1 MSRESHY
8 PRMQVSEIMTRE
20 VETIA
25 PDASLQ
31 AAAEAME
38 AMGVGSL
45 PVCDGKRLVGTITD
59 RDIVVRAVAAGW
71 SPVDALVKDCLP
83 KQLFY
88 FIHAATTQQAQI

>member
-25 PDASLQ
+25 RDASLQ

-38 AMGVGSL
+38 AMGVGS
-45 PVCDGKRLVGTITD
+45 
-59 RDIVVRAVAAGW
+59 
-71 SPVDALVKDCLP
+71 
-83 KQLFY
+83 
-88 FIHAATTQQAQI
+88 